1 MLSLRNR
8 PNSAARSQT
17 VSRAE
22 VIFPVDMPLLTAILM
37 LLSLSLVV
45 VYSASGE
52 NTALLVRQLA
62 RIGFALVLMLVFSRL
77 SPMTL
82 KRWSPIVYGVGL
94 MLLFVVLAYGIIGKG
109 AQRWIDI
116 GFFRFQPSEIM
127 KLAVPMMMAWVIT
140 QPSLPARFPYF
151 TACVGIILLPVVLVV
166 LQPDLGTAILIAST
180 GVVVIFLAGVSWKLI
195 AVVAAALGAAAPLLW
210 YFVLLP
216 YQQRRI
222 LTLFDPWL
230 DPLGAGYHTIQSVI
244 AIGSGGLG
252 GKGWLAGTQS
262 QLEFIPERSTDFIFA
277 VYAEEFGLA
286 GGLVLL
292 GLYLFLVLR
301 GLMIAY
307 YSHDPYSR
315 LLAGALSVT
324 FFFYVFV
331 NIGMVVGILPVVGV
345 PLPLV
350 SYGGTSMVTLMI
362 GFGIL
367 MSIRNSKQPLKRPS

>member
-1 MLSLRNR
+1 MLSFLNR
-8 PNSAARSQT
+8 QSSGVWPQNGDRE
-17 VSRAE
+17 E
-22 VIFPVDMPLLTAILM
+22 VIFPLDMPLLIAIVM
-37 LLSLSLVV
+37 LLSLSLVAI
-45 VYSASGE
+45 YSASGE
-52 NTALLVRQLA
+52 NTALLSRQLV
-62 RIGFALVLMLVFSRL
+62 RIVFAFVLMLVFCRL
-77 SPMTL
+77 SPLTL

-94 MLLFVVLAYGIIGKG
+94 ALLFVVLAYGIIGKG

-140 QPSLPARFPYF
+140 QPNLPTRFPYLIV
-151 TACVGIILLPVVLVV
+151 CIGIILLPVVLVV

-180 GVVVIFLAGVSWKLI
+180 GIVVIFIAGISWKLI
-195 AVVAAALGAAAPLLW
+195 VAVAAALSAMAPLLW

-222 LTLFDPWL
+222 LTLFDPWI

-244 AIGSGGLG
+244 AIGSGGVT

-277 VYAEEFGLA
+277 VYAEEFGLV
-286 GGLVLL
+286 GVLVLL
-292 GLYLFLVLR
+292 GLYLFLVFR
-301 GLMIAY
+301 GLMIAVHA
-307 YSHDPYSR
+307 HDAYSR

-362 GFGIL
+362 GFGML
-367 MSIRNSKQPLKRPS
+367 MCIQNNKRPLTRP

>member
-1 MLSLRNR
+1 MISLLNR
-8 PNSAARSQT
+8 QNPGVRPQNG
-17 VSRAE
+17 SREE
-22 VIFPVDMPLLTAILM
+22 VVFPVDMPLLTTILM

-45 VYSASGE
+45 IYSASGE
-52 NTALLVRQLA
+52 NTALLSRQLV
-62 RIGFALVLMLVFSRL
+62 RIGFALVLMLAFCRL
-77 SPMTL
+77 SPLTL

-94 MLLFVVLAYGIIGKG
+94 VLLFAVLAYGIIGKG

-140 QPSLPARFPYF
+140 QPNLPARFPYL
-151 TACVGIILLPVVLVV
+151 TVCVGIILLPVVLVV

-180 GVVVIFLAGVSWKLI
+180 GIVVIFFAGISWKLI
-195 AVVAAALGAAAPLLW
+195 FTVAAALGAAAPLLW

-222 LTLFDPWL
+222 LTLFDPWI

-244 AIGSGGLG
+244 AIGSGGIT

-277 VYAEEFGLA
+277 VFAEEFGLV
-286 GGLVLL
+286 GVLVLL
-292 GLYLFLVLR
+292 GLYLFLVFR
-301 GLMIAY
+301 GLMIAFHA
-307 YSHDPYSR
+307 HDPYSR

-324 FFFYVFV
+324 FFLYVFV

-362 GFGIL
+362 GFGML
-367 MSIRNSKQPLKRPS
+367 MCIQSNKKPLTRP

>member
-1 MLSLRNR
+1 MLSLLNR
-8 PNSAARSQT
+8 QNTGVRPQHGDRE
-17 VSRAE
+17 E
-22 VIFPVDMPLLTAILM
+22 VVFPVDMPLLTAILM
-37 LLSLSLVV
+37 LLALSLVV
-45 VYSASGE
+45 IYSASGE
-52 NTALLVRQLA
+52 NTALLLRQLA
-62 RIGFALVLMLVFSRL
+62 RIVFALVLMLVFCRL
-77 SPMTL
+77 SPLTL

-94 MLLFVVLAYGIIGKG
+94 ALLFMVLAYGIIGKG

-140 QPSLPARFPYF
+140 QANLPSRFPYL
-151 TACVGIILLPVVLVV
+151 TVCVGIILLPVVLVV
-166 LQPDLGTAILIAST
+166 MQPDLGTAILIAST
-180 GVVVIFLAGVSWKLI
+180 GIVVIFFAGISWKLI
-195 AVVAAALGAAAPLLW
+195 VAVAAGLGAAAPLLW

-222 LTLFDPWL
+222 LTLFDPWI

-244 AIGSGGLG
+244 AIGSGGIT

-277 VYAEEFGLA
+277 VYAEEFGLV
-286 GGLVLL
+286 GVLVLL
-292 GLYLFLVLR
+292 GLYLFLVFR
-301 GLMIAY
+301 GLMIAMY
-307 YSHDPYSR
+307 THDAYSR

-362 GFGIL
+362 GFGML
-367 MSIRNSKQPLKRPS
+367 MCIQNNKRP